1 MPRFFINHPDIIPRA
16 QSQQILVAWYVILR
30 CILLIIIFHSRSLV
44 FNCIAVQCS
53 CSICGH
59 SCSLVFS
66 GIPFLFTSVPFVFI
80 RVPFVFTCVPFVF
93 IRVHLCSLVFTSV
106 HSCSDSCGVL
116 DQIPTP
122 AFSFDTMCIV
132 YRLSYERRGDVSFI
146 ARETISYFVTSER
159 SERGTKYDHDIVSR
173 AIKLTSPRLSYDN
186 LFITYLF
193 PYSEQKSDYIFKLFI
208 LWVHFRMNAKLLLK
222 IR

>member
-1 MPRFFINHPDIIPRA
+1 M
-16 QSQQILVAWYVILR
+16 
-30 CILLIIIFHSRSLV
+30 

-66 GIPFLFTSVPFVFI
+66 GIPFLFTSVPFVFT
-80 RVPFVFTCVPFVF
+80 RVPLVF

-116 DQIPTP
+116 DQIPTA

-146 ARETISYFVTSER
+146 ARYTISYFVTSER
-159 SERGTKYDHDIVSR
+159 SERGTKYDIVTR
-173 AIKLTSPRLSYDN
+173 AVKLTLPSLECGN
-186 LFITYLF
+186 VFITYLF
-193 PYSEQKSDYIFKLFI
+193 PYPEQKSDYNFKLFI
-208 LWVHFRMNAKLLLK
+208 L
-222 IR
+222 